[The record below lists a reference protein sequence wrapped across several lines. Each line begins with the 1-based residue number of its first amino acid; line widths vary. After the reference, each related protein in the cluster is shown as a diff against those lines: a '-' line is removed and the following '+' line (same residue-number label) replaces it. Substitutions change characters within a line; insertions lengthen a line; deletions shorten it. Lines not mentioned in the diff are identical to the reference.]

1 MWICMCVM
9 GEGHTLHSVH
19 GEVRGQRHEVCSLP
33 PLHRFQGWHSAH
45 QTCTSR
51 TLLSHLINPEMIF
64 CKTFFCLCVCKHT
77 YVLCM
82 FVCMHMSLQMHMHEC
97 VNAYRDQSQHQL
109 PFSTTFY
116 LFWGSLTES
125 GAGHYGQ
132 WASTCLQSNQ
142 CWRHRCRPWSL
153 AFVGEV
159 EFWIQVHTCVA
170 SILPAEPFPNL
181 PSDRSFCMT
190 FQRNRK
196 IKKEVFVVYSLV
208 AFYWKLTQIQEE
220 EVLQPL
226 MLRGRHPT
234 L

>member
-1 MWICMCVM
+1 M

-19 GEVRGQRHEVCSLP
+19 GEVRGQGHEVCSLP

-64 CKTFFCLCVCKHT
+64 CKTFFLLMYVQTHVCAT
-77 YVLCM
+77 YVCM
-82 FVCMHMSLQMHMHEC
+82 YAHVSADAHAWMCEC
-97 VNAYRDQSQHQL
+97 IQRPESTSVAFLNHFL
-109 PFSTTFY
+109 PFLRISY
-116 LFWGSLTES
+116 WIRS
-125 GAGHYGQ
+125 
-132 WASTCLQSNQ
+132 
-142 CWRHRCRPWSL
+142 WSL
-153 AFVGEV
+153 WPVSIHLSPVQPVLMPQMQALVPCFYGGSRVLNSSSYMWAG
-159 EFWIQVHTCVA
+159 
-170 SILPAEPFPNL
+170 ILPAEPFPNL

-190 FQRNRK
+190 FQRNRI
-196 IKKEVFVVYSLV
+196 IKKEVFVVTLLYSLV
-208 AFYWKLTQIQEE
+208 EFYWKLTQIQEE